1 MDFMTLAA
9 TAIGSD
15 HIDTATNGQDAY
27 SVKRSDTFLVMAVA
41 DGCGSKK
48 RSEVGSNLF
57 VHLCTSYFAQAIR
70 RGQNISD
77 RRVHR
82 HVRDRLVADMMDLGN
97 KMAGDEPAAEYIRDH
112 FLFTLLVTIVVN
124 GKLYI
129 LRIGDGQYG
138 VNGETVTLH
147 PTAGNKPIYLAYAIL
162 GSVLTDDDPNLLDFE
177 IVAEHDVQDVNTA
190 WIGSDGTEEMLDAI
204 GVDVNGRPIEGPDDM
219 LANEHYHDPEHPTRV
234 ADRLNEIVVK
244 GFGTDDVTFAGV
256 IFNHPEP
263 ETKPETVVDTDTEED
278 EAPGKADTGETPVEV
293 EDGGPGEEPDAA
305 DETIRTEERDS

>member
-1 MDFMTLAA
+1 MDLKTLAA

-15 HIDTATNGQDAY
+15 HTDTATNGQDAY

-48 RSEVGSNLF
+48 RSEVGANVF

-112 FLFTLLVTIVVN
+112 FLFTLLVAIVVN

-138 VNGETVTLH
+138 VNGETTTLH

-162 GSVLTDDDPNLLDFE
+162 GSVLTDDDPSLLDFE
-177 IVAEHDVQDVNTA
+177 IVAEHDVEDVNTA

-204 GVDVNGRPIEGPDDM
+204 GTAVNGRPIEGPDDM
-219 LANEHYHDPEHPTRV
+219 LANEHYHDPERTTRV
-234 ADRLNEIVVK
+234 ADRLNEIVAA
-244 GFGTDDVTFAGV
+244 GFGSDDVTFAGV
-256 IFNHPEP
+256 IFNHSDP
-263 ETKPETVVDTDTEED
+263 ETETETVVDTDAEED
-278 EAPGKADTGETPVEV
+278 EDEGKAVTGEAPDTT
-293 EDGGPGEEPDAA
+293 DGDGSDEEPDAT
-305 DETIRTEERDS
+305 DDTTETEERDS